1 MGAASYYSF
10 RQFDIQHWIQVSVE
24 CDVPTEL
31 TPSPR
36 HWNSSYTY
44 LLTGRLGGPQLISV
58 DFERKKY
65 L

>member
-31 TPSPR
+31 TPSPP
-36 HWNSSYTY
+36 HWSISYT
-44 LLTGRLGGPQLISV
+44 IS
-58 DFERKKY
+58 
-65 L
+65 